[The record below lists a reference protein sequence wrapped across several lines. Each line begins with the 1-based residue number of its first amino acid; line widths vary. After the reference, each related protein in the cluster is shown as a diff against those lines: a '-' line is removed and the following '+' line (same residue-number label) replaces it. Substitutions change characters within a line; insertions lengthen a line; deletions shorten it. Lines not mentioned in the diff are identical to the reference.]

1 MNYHRYFNRAEKPV
15 ETCIAGCG
23 AFGRSYLRQAQATPL
38 LSARIA
44 IDLSGLEAAEAWRE
58 IGIDPR
64 EIAVCESTAEIRT
77 AWNAGR
83 FIAAGD
89 ASLVGDLPIDVF
101 IEATGHPE
109 AGARHALMAV
119 ERGWHLALV
128 SKEVDVVVGPG
139 LSALARQNRC
149 VVTPIDGD
157 QPSLLMGLVTWAEV
171 LGFKI
176 VAAGKSSEYDFV
188 FDDRSGMLSSN
199 GRDAHVPE
207 LANLWSM
214 ESQGVLD
221 VLSERSRVV
230 SAFAQRTVPD
240 LCELLIVAN
249 AVDLVP
255 DRPDLHAPILH
266 ISEAPTAF
274 STVADGGLLGGERRI
289 DIFNCLRKPD
299 ELSFAGGV
307 FVVVR
312 CEDPTS
318 WEMLRQKG
326 HIVSQN
332 GTTALLYIP
341 RHLLGLEAAISI
353 LEAGVHGMSS
363 GAECPKPRFDLAIR
377 AEADLQADTLLTA
390 TGHHHS
396 IADTSGIAVPG
407 SPLGPRR
414 PVPYYLAANR
424 RLLKP
429 VAKGELIRCGDIEI
443 SEDSHLAK
451 LRCKQDQM
459 FFGQEAFAS

>member
-1 MNYHRYFNRAEKPV
+1 M
-15 ETCIAGCG
+15 
-23 AFGRSYLRQAQATPL
+23 
-38 LSARIA
+38 
-44 IDLSGLEAAEAWRE
+44 
-58 IGIDPR
+58 
-64 EIAVCESTAEIRT
+64 
-77 AWNAGR
+77 
-83 FIAAGD
+83 
-89 ASLVGDLPIDVF
+89 F

-128 SKEVDVVVGPG
+128 SKEVDVVAGAG
-139 LSALARQNRC
+139 LSALARQNRR

-199 GRDAHVPE
+199 GRSAHVPE
-207 LANLWSM
+207 LANVWSM
-214 ESQGVLD
+214 EVQEVSD
-221 VLSERSRVV
+221 VLSKRSRIV
-230 SAFAQRTVPD
+230 SAFPQRTVPD

-255 DRPDLHAPILH
+255 DRPDLHAPILR

-289 DIFNCLRKPD
+289 DVFNCLRKPD

-307 FVVVR
+307 FVVVL

-326 HIVSQN
+326 HVVSQN
-332 GTTALLYIP
+332 GATALLYIP

-353 LEAGVHGMSS
+353 LEAGIHGRSS
-363 GAECPKPRFDLAIR
+363 GAQFPRPRFDLAIR

-396 IADTSGIAVPG
+396 IADTAGFAVPG
-407 SPLGPRR
+407 APLGPRR

-429 VAKGELIRCGDIEI
+429 VAKGELICCGDIEI
-443 SEDSHLAK
+443 AEDSHLAK

-459 FFGQEAFAS
+459 FFGQDAFAS